1 MDRVHNI
8 QRNAVG
14 EVGPGQCVLCGDHAS
29 LLAWGSSAHVTC
41 KDCEQVAIL
50 LILVL
55 KLVLNKLKTIEPPST
70 KLATK
75 LTIIKID

>member
-55 KLVLNKLKTIEPPST
+55 KLVFKLKTIEPPST

>member
-1 MDRVHNI
+1 MHNI